1 MLQIHVVS
9 YTVAMEV
16 QIVQSLL
23 LLTTLDK
30 CRRLLSIRKTKN
42 LKYKEV
48 VLPEQQKT
56 MLTTKKLDIIL
67 TAIGNLLPW
76 EEMHRRKMTMLNQNQ
91 YMQDQVL
98 WQLFHYQQE

>member
-56 MLTTKKLDIIL
+56 C
-67 TAIGNLLPW
+67 
-76 EEMHRRKMTMLNQNQ
+76 
-91 YMQDQVL
+91 
-98 WQLFHYQQE
+98 